1 MPGIIRP
8 FTLKDLKSLCRVLEN
23 VWDFDD
29 HPRSLRSRLLV
40 LRYALKCLLKSQA
53 AFSAYVEDRFAGAV
67 FLTLKN
73 GRGHVLS
80 LPLLPLLPLLL
91 VLRAL
96 ITAFLWLTRYSFK
109 YDYARFEAKAQ
120 ALTLQDFK
128 DFPRS
133 GGTIYLL
140 IVDRD
145 TQGRG
150 IGRRLVERASVFF
163 KERQVSFFFLFTDTF
178 CNYGFYRAA
187 GFKEEVARDVT
198 AVFGPRPEDRIKARF
213 FIFSRKVSP

>member
-8 FTLKDLKSLCRVLEN
+8 FTLKDLKSLCHVLEN

-67 FLTLKN
+67 FLTLKT
-73 GRGHVLS
+73 GRGHVLF
-80 LPLLPLLPLLL
+80 LPLLTQLL

-150 IGRRLVERASVFF
+150 IGRRLVERASEFF

>member
-8 FTLKDLKSLCRVLEN
+8 FTLKDLKSLCHVLEN

-67 FLTLKN
+67 FLTLKT
-73 GRGHVLS
+73 GRGHVLF
-80 LPLLPLLPLLL
+80 LPLLTQLL

-109 YDYARFEAKAQ
+109 YDYA
-120 ALTLQDFK
+120 
-128 DFPRS
+128 
-133 GGTIYLL
+133 
-140 IVDRD
+140 
-145 TQGRG
+145 
-150 IGRRLVERASVFF
+150 
-163 KERQVSFFFLFTDTF
+163 
-178 CNYGFYRAA
+178 GFYRAA